1 MECLNENAK
10 KYLERFDE
18 ILNNMSR
25 EMLSQRVTCSITS
38 NFIRCMIPHHQAAIY
53 MCQNLLKYTN
63 YKPLQDIAN
72 NIIVT
77 QTKGIEQMKNILM
90 TTRGYINSRQD
101 VNCYM
106 NEYLEITRNMILNMK
121 NSSRCNNI
129 NLNFTS
135 EMIPH
140 HEGAIK
146 MCNNSL
152 KYSID
157 PRLVKVA
164 ESIIK
169 EQTEGVSK
177 LKEIS
182 KRLCR

>member
-1 MECLNENAK
+1 
-10 KYLERFDE
+10 
-18 ILNNMSR
+18 
-25 EMLSQRVTCSITS
+25 
-38 NFIRCMIPHHQAAIY
+38 
-53 MCQNLLKYTN
+53 
-63 YKPLQDIAN
+63 
-72 NIIVT
+72 
-77 QTKGIEQMKNILM
+77 
-90 TTRGYINSRQD
+90 
-101 VNCYM
+101 
-106 NEYLEITRNMILNMK
+106 MK
-121 NSSRCNNI
+121 NSSRSNNI

-146 MCNNSL
+146 MCNNLL